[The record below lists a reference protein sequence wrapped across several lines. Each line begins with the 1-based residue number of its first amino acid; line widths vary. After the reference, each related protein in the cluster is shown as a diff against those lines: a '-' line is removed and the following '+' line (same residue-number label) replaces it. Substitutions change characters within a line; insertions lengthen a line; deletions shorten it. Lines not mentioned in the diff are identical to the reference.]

1 VQISPPEGIQLA
13 VEGNT
18 NVIVSGFDKEL
29 VGNIAAQIA
38 TFAHQNRKAKV
49 FVMPVK

>member
-1 VQISPPEGIQLA
+1 L

-29 VGNIAAQIA
+29 VGNIAAQIRDVRPPEP
-38 TFAHQNRKAKV
+38 TKAKV